1 MASIIKSLRLLADAT
16 RLRLLLVLE
25 QAELTV
31 AEVQEILSMG
41 QSRIS
46 THLAQL
52 KRAGL
57 VRDRRAGKHIYY
69 GLAPADDTVD
79 PSRARLREIV
89 TASAKEIPESATDRV
104 ALELVLRKRENRAR
118 EYFNRLAGKFGR
130 SYCPGRSW
138 QGMAHMLLGLMPP
151 MVIADLGAG
160 EGTLSQLLART
171 ARKVIAVDNSE
182 KMVEFGSNLAR
193 EHGFANLEYRL
204 GDIQSPPI
212 DPESVDLVIFSQ
224 ALHHASQPGR
234 AIAAAQ
240 RILKPGGRM
249 VILDL
254 LSHNFEQAREL
265 YADLWLGFSEL
276 ELHQMLEEN
285 GFSDIDISVVS
296 REEES
301 PHLQTVL
308 AMANKAT
315 GHSREEMADH
325 HRVRVSTTDA
335 PELAHA

>member
-16 RLRLLLVLE
+16 RLRLLLLLE

-31 AEVQEILSMG
+31 AEIQEILNMG

-57 VRDRRAGKHIYY
+57 VQDRRAGKNIYY
-69 GLAPADDTVD
+69 GLAQADDPAD
-79 PSRARLREIV
+79 PSRARLREII
-89 TASAKEIPESATDRV
+89 TASAKEIAETPSDRI
-104 ALELVLRKRENRAR
+104 ALGLVLKKREDKAR

-138 QGMAHMLLGLMPP
+138 QSTAHMLFGLLPP

-171 ARKVIAVDNSE
+171 AKRVLAIDNSE

-193 EHGFANLEYRL
+193 EHGFTNLEYRL

-212 DPESVDLVIFSQ
+212 DAGSVELAIFSQ
-224 ALHHASQPGR
+224 ALHHAAQP
-234 AIAAAQ
+234 AKAVAAAHA
-240 RILKPGGRM
+240 ILQPGGRL

-254 LSHNFEQAREL
+254 LSHAFEQAREL
-265 YADLWLGFSEL
+265 YADLWLGFSEV
-276 ELHQMLEEN
+276 ELHQMLESG
-285 GFSDIDISVVS
+285 GFVDIEISVVS
-296 REEES
+296 REERP

-308 AMANKAT
+308 ATARKK
-315 GHSREEMADH
+315 RE
-325 HRVRVSTTDA
+325 
-335 PELAHA
+335 